1 MFWAFGI
8 AAILLLAYFISAMA
22 CGFAWDKCGKKSSS
36 SSNSNEISEPTE
48 RFLSENPFINPEGEF
63 FFHLR
68 DIN

>member
-22 CGFAWDKCGKKSSS
+22 CGWGWEKCGKKSSS
-36 SSNSNEISEPTE
+36 SSNSNEQAE
-48 RFLSENPFINPEGEF
+48 RFLNEEPFISPEGQF